1 MATVKLVLRTQ
12 QVDKNGECPL
22 YIRVI
27 KDRKSR
33 FISTGYKFKEN
44 QWDDEKQRAKKNY
57 PNSGRINAL
66 LSQKVADAEGHVA
79 DLERK
84 TKTIS
89 GRRLKEAIKGKA
101 SSNYFEYAYNRLEQ
115 MKNTV
120 SYRTYRGYKDC
131 LTKFE
136 KFNGSRDLNF
146 DDISVTMLKDY
157 NSYCSNMLGNSKTTL
172 KHAMTILGKFFK
184 DAIREDIVESK
195 FYAFDKIQIKKEPGK
210 RMFLNKEQIQQFKE
224 IEVNP
229 ESKAPVIKD
238 MFLFSIYAGGLRLS
252 DVLELQWES
261 VNLKE
266 NRITKTIR
274 KTGRFHSFKIGSVAV
289 EILNKYKTKGSK
301 DSDFVFPMLENDTP
315 FFSNKLYANSEIE
328 RCTSLCSLHL
338 KNIGK
343 TLKFPFNLS
352 FHLSRHTFATN
363 ALNNGMRIEHVSKLM
378 DHSDI
383 GITQIYAKIINEEL
397 DKAVEQYIK

>member
-1 MATVKLVLRTQ
+1 MATVKLILRTQ
-12 QVDKNGECPL
+12 QIDKNAECPL

-44 QWDDEKQRAKKNY
+44 QWDEEKQRVRKSF
-57 PNSGRINAL
+57 PNSARVNAL
-66 LSQKVADAEGHVA
+66 LSQSVADAEGHVA

-84 TKTIS
+84 SKTVS

-101 SSNYFEYAYNRLEQ
+101 SVNYFNYAYNRLEQ
-115 MKNTV
+115 MKNGV

-131 LTKFE
+131 ISKFE
-136 KFNGSRDLNF
+136 NFIESKDLNF
-146 DDISVTMLKDY
+146 DDMTVSMLKDY
-157 NSYCSNMLGNSKTTL
+157 NNYCSNVLENSNTTI

-184 DAIREDIVESK
+184 DAIKEDLVDANL
-195 FYAFDKIQIKKEPGK
+195 YPFDKIQIKKEPGK
-210 RMFLNKEQIQQFKE
+210 RMFLNKDQIQAFKDLK
-224 IEVNP
+224 VSQN
-229 ESKAPVIKD
+229 SKAPVIKD
-238 MFLFSIYAGGLRLS
+238 MFLFSVYAGGLRLS
-252 DVLELQWES
+252 DVLELQWEHI
-261 VNLKE
+261 NLKE

-274 KTGRFHSFKIGSVAV
+274 KTGRFHSFKIGQVAID
-289 EILNKYKTKGSK
+289 ILNKYKNEDKEE
-301 DSDFVFPMLENDTP
+301 SDFVFPMLENNTP
-315 FFSNKLYANSEIE
+315 FFENKLYANAEIE

-343 TLKFPFNLS
+343 TLKLPFNLS

-383 GITQIYAKIINEEL
+383 GITQIYAKIISQEL
-397 DKAVEQYIK
+397 DDAVDKFVF